1 MTIPFGQYV
10 ATLLAGT
17 AAAGLAMPAHAGP
30 FVAGDLVV
38 SVEGGNGAGDNQ
50 AAPLNLED
58 LHLSGGNPTGA
69 AATVASTVVLPQ
81 TTTVVNGVTQYAVS
95 GEYGSSSEGG
105 LQLSGNGQYLT
116 IAGYGVNAA
125 AFNANPGNYGG
136 VTGNTALAQS
146 SSSLVPRVVAEIDAN
161 GNVDSSTALTNV
173 FNENNPRSVYS
184 PDGTTFYVSGQGA
197 FKGDTATEGLFVATK
212 GASTATQLIG
222 ANDTR
227 SVTGYNGTLY
237 VSQDY
242 NPPSTPPAGST
253 TVATANVSSV
263 TVAGGGLPTGAN
275 GPVSQTQ
282 VIPTTGAQIAKLT
295 AAEENGV
302 NNGRLGNNVYLS
314 PEAYFFAS
322 PTVLYV
328 ADSGSPKNGNV
339 EKAALGDGG
348 LQKWVLV
355 NGTWTLEYTLY
366 KGLNLVDNSGTSGVT
381 GLLGLTGEVV
391 GNSVELFATSY
402 TIGDLDQ
409 SYLFGITDTLN
420 NLTDPTTESFTTLLA
435 ASAGTNIKGVSFAP
449 EAAQFPV
456 PEPAALAMFATG
468 LGLLGLLRRVTAPK
482 PPTTATSHR

>member
-1 MTIPFGQYV
+1 M
-10 ATLLAGT
+10 ATLLAG
-17 AAAGLAMPAHAGP
+17 AAAYGMATPAHAGL

-50 AAPLNLED
+50 AAPLTLD
-58 LHLSGGNPTGA
+58 DVHLNSGNPTGA
-69 AATVASTVVLPQ
+69 AASVTNTLVLPQ
-81 TTTVVNGVTQYAVS
+81 STSVVNSVTQYAVS

-105 LQLSGNGQYLT
+105 LQLTGNGQHLT

-146 SSSLVPRVVAEIDAN
+146 ASSLVPRVVAEIDAN

-184 PDGTTFYVSGQGA
+184 PDGTTFYLSGQGA

-212 GASTATQLIG
+212 GASTATQLFG
-222 ANDTR
+222 GNDTR
-227 SVTGYNGTLY
+227 FVTGANGTLY

-242 NPPSTPPAGST
+242 NPPSSPPAGST
-253 TVATANVSSV
+253 TIATANISTV
-263 TVAGGGLPTGAN
+263 TASGGGLPTGSN
-275 GPVSQTQ
+275 GAVTLT
-282 VIPTTGAQIAKLT
+282 PTVPASGAQIAKLT
-295 AAEENGV
+295 ASEENGV
-302 NNGRLGNNVYLS
+302 NNPRLANNVYLS

-328 ADSGSPKNGNV
+328 ADSGSPKNGNA

-355 NGTWTLEYTLY
+355 NNTWTLEYTLY
-366 KGLNLVDNSGTSGVT
+366 QGLNLVDNSGTSGVT

-391 GNSVELFATSY
+391 GNSVDLFATSY

-409 SYLFGITDTLN
+409 SYLYGITDTLN
-420 NLTDPTTESFTTLLA
+420 NLTDPTNESFTTLLA
-435 ASAGTNIKGVSFAP
+435 ASSGTNIKGVSFAP
-449 EAAQFPV
+449 QFPV

-468 LGLLGLLRRVTAPK
+468 LGMLGFLRR
-482 PPTTATSHR
+482 RG